1 MSETSDGRGL
11 RVADK
16 IPPQINKYYLRVSR
30 IYKGI
35 AFLLLLTFFASLLF
49 VIIFCG
55 DSVTYENVRYLAR
68 DLGAMLESDSYQS
81 GITDITYSGGTS
93 MKFEAFKNGLAQ
105 VSAESFRYYD
115 SSGIKMI
122 EEDSGCNDPVMVPS
136 DKYLMIYDLGGTGY
150 AVYNQLTR
158 VISRSADNKIIAA
171 DMSSSGA
178 YILVTRSRET
188 KYVVE
193 VYNAAF
199 SKTMSIYKENYVLG
213 AAVSPDGSLV
223 MICSAIPS
231 DTDFMCEVSLCKTGV
246 SESVATHLYSHTM
259 PLDVYATE
267 DGFIMLSDNGI
278 YFYNNDGSENG
289 SISLSGV
296 SLRYADIS
304 EKCIAVVGSTDNT
317 GTVNKLIVSDFSGEI
332 LLDRVINGRVTGI
345 EASENLDDALTYL
358 ETPDGIVRYTIDG
371 SEKKYE
377 ISGIDV
383 LDVIPVFNGAIVCT
397 KNRAYT
403 IFAD

>member
-1 MSETSDGRGL
+1 MSETGNGRSL
-11 RVADK
+11 HVADK
-16 IPPQINKYYLRVSR
+16 IPPQINKYYLRVSKA
-30 IYKGI
+30 YKSI
-35 AFLLLLTFFASLLF
+35 AILLLIAFFASLLF

-68 DLGAMLESDSYQS
+68 DLGAMLESDNYQN
-81 GITDITYSGGTS
+81 GITDITYNGSSS
-93 MKFEAFKNGLAQ
+93 MKFGAFKNGLAQ
-105 VSAESFRYYD
+105 LSPDKFEYYD

-136 DKYLMIYDLGGTGY
+136 NKYMLLYDLGGTGY
-150 AVYNQLTR
+150 SIYNQLTR

-171 DMSSSGA
+171 DMSDTGA

-193 VYNAAF
+193 VYNSAF
-199 SKTMSIYKENYVLG
+199 NKTMSIYKENYVLDS
-213 AAVSPDGSLV
+213 AISKDGSLV
-223 MICSAIPS
+223 LICSAIPS
-231 DTDFMCEVSLCKTGV
+231 DTDFMCEVSMCRTGV
-246 SESVATHLYSHTM
+246 SESVATHLYSNTM
-259 PLDVYATE
+259 PLDVYASE
-267 DGFIMLSDNGI
+267 NGFIMLSDSGI
-278 YFYNNDGSENG
+278 YFYDEDGNENEK
-289 SISLSGV
+289 ISFSGI

-304 EKCIAVVGSTDNT
+304 EKCVAVIGSTDNT
-317 GTVNKLIVSDFSGEI
+317 GTVNRLLVSDMSGEI
-332 LLDRVINGRVTGI
+332 LLDRVIDGRVTGI
-345 EASENLDDALTYL
+345 EASENIDDALAYL
-358 ETPDGIVRYTIDG
+358 ETPDGIVRYMVDG

-383 LDVIPVFNGAIVCT
+383 LDVIPVYNGAIVCT